1 VGRRLAVGNAADGI
15 HQRLAEVARLVKLHV
30 VDHHL
35 FLALAQGFVD
45 AVAQALHVG
54 GSLEAV
60 DHKLNGVV
68 AVAVEFH
75 AVGDLEHLS
84 VDSDVEVAF
93 LAEALEQFL
102 VVSLA
107 VFDKRDPAVGV
118 ALRYEAYDLLVGV
131 FDHRLARNVAA
142 RLSGACV
149 EQSEE
154 VVDLGGGAYGASR
167 IAVDGLLFDGY
178 DRVEACD
185 LVDVGAFERSEHVA
199 GVG

>member
-1 VGRRLAVGNAADGI
+1 M
-15 HQRLAEVARLVKLHV
+15 ARLVKLHV

-35 FLALAQGFVD
+35 FFALAQGFVD

-60 DHKLNGVV
+60 DHKLDGVV

-107 VFDKRDPAVGV
+107 VFDKRGEYVDPAVGV
-118 ALRYEAYDLLVGV
+118 VLRYEAYDLLVGV

-167 IAVDGLLFDGY
+167 IAVDGLLLDGY